1 MSTMKDK
8 MKVLVPY
15 DGSRNAKNAVKQ
27 AIDLAKKFNGSI
39 TVLYVHWDYGAD
51 TAYDGTEVRDQES
64 IKLFE
69 DVEAELKS
77 SGVQYVLHS
86 ENDPNP
92 PDIILSTAKREKIDT
107 IVMGSRGMGG
117 ARAWLLGSV
126 SSKVAAEAQCP
137 VIIVK

>member
-1 MSTMKDK
+1 MKDQ
-8 MKVLVPY
+8 MKILVPY
-15 DGSRNAKNAVKQ
+15 DGSSPAKNAVTE
-27 AIDLAKKFNGSI
+27 AIGLAKKFDGSI
-39 TVLYVHWDYGAD
+39 AMLHVHWDIGST
-51 TAYDGTEVRDQES
+51 TAYDGTEVRDQVS

-69 DVEAELKS
+69 DVETELKG
-77 SGVQYVLHS
+77 SGVKYVLHS

-92 PDIILSTAKREKIDT
+92 PDVILSTAKREKIDA
-107 IVMGSRGMGG
+107 IVMGSRGIGG

>member
-1 MSTMKDK
+1 

-15 DGSRNAKNAVKQ
+15 DGSSNAKNAVSE
-27 AIDLAKKFNGSI
+27 AIKLAKKFDGSVN
-39 TVLYVHWDYGAD
+39 VLYVHWDHGAA
-51 TAYDGTEVRDQES
+51 TPYDGTEVRDQAS
-64 IKLFE
+64 IRIFE
-69 DVEAELKS
+69 DVETDLKS
-77 SGVQYVLHS
+77 AGIKYTLQS
-86 ENDPNP
+86 ENDPNA
-92 PDIILSTAKREKIDT
+92 PDVILSTAKTENIDA